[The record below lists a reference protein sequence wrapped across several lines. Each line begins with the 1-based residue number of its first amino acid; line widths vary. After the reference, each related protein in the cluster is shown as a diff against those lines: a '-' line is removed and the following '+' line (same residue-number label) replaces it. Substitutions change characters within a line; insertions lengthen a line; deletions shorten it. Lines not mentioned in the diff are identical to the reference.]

1 VPSVFR
7 LPDLGEGLTEA
18 QLVKWLVTQGQAV
31 EVNQPLCEVETAK
44 ALVEIP
50 APWAGKVEQ
59 LHARPGETV
68 PVGSPLVTI
77 AQPAGAE
84 SAAAPKGGVLVGY
97 GPGGVPETPVRRRRR
112 AVEAAAAGSDAEDSD
127 DGAGS
132 DVRATPVVRKRAR
145 ELGVDLRQVQGS
157 GPGGRIVREDLER
170 LGAAAAPRPGGDGDE
185 RISVVGIRKAIAR
198 RMLQSVATIPHFT
211 EFGVF
216 DATALAARREAL
228 QREGVRATPLAFF
241 VAATVSA
248 VQRFPIMN
256 SSWQEATDEILVRRQ
271 VHVGIATDTPRGLLV
286 PVLRDAQQLRVK
298 EIAMQAADLVARAQA
313 GTLAPAQMSGST
325 ITITNVGAKGAVLT
339 GVPLI
344 NPPECCVVGFGAITP
359 QALVVDSAVV
369 ARPAAWISI
378 SADHRI
384 VDGAAAAGFLAA
396 IVAWLEAPEGH
407 DF

>member
-1 VPSVFR
+1 VSVFR

-50 APWAGKVEQ
+50 APWAGQVEE

-84 SAAAPKGGVLVGY
+84 SAQAPKGGVLVGY

-112 AVEAAAAGSDAEDSD
+112 AVEAPAGGSDSED
-127 DGAGS
+127 S

-145 ELGVDLRQVQGS
+145 ELGVDLRQVRGS
-157 GPGGRIVREDLER
+157 GRGGRIVREDLER
-170 LGAAAAPRPGGDGDE
+170 LGTAASAQPGEDGDE
-185 RISVVGIRKAIAR
+185 HISVVGIRKAIAR
-198 RMLQSVATIPHFT
+198 RMLQSVTTIPHFT

-216 DATALAARREAL
+216 DATALAAWRAAL
-228 QREGVRATPLAFF
+228 QQAGVRATPLAFF
-241 VAATVSA
+241 VAATVWA

-256 SSWQEATDEILVRRQ
+256 SSWQEATDEILVHRQ

-286 PVLRDAQQLRVK
+286 PVLRDAQRLRVK
-298 EIAMQAADLVARAQA
+298 EIVVQAADLIARAQA
-313 GTLAPAQMSGST
+313 GTLPPAQMSGGT
-325 ITITNVGAKGAVLT
+325 ITITNVGAKGSVLT

-344 NPPECCVVGFGAITP
+344 NPPECCVVGFGAISP
-359 QALVVDSAVV
+359 QALVVEGAVV

>member
-1 VPSVFR
+1 
-7 LPDLGEGLTEA
+7 
-18 QLVKWLVTQGQAV
+18 
-31 EVNQPLCEVETAK
+31 
-44 ALVEIP
+44 
-50 APWAGKVEQ
+50 
-59 LHARPGETV
+59 
-68 PVGSPLVTI
+68 
-77 AQPAGAE
+77 
-84 SAAAPKGGVLVGY
+84 
-97 GPGGVPETPVRRRRR
+97 
-112 AVEAAAAGSDAEDSD
+112 
-127 DGAGS
+127 
-132 DVRATPVVRKRAR
+132 
-145 ELGVDLRQVQGS
+145 VDLRQVRGS

-170 LGAAAAPRPGGDGDE
+170 LGAAAAARPGADGDE

-198 RMLQSVATIPHFT
+198 RMLQSVTTIPHFT

-216 DATALAARREAL
+216 DATALGAWRAAL
-228 QREGVRATPLAFF
+228 QEEGVRATPLAFF

-256 SSWQEATDEILVRRQ
+256 SSWQEATDEILVHGQ

-286 PVLRDAQQLRVK
+286 PVLRDAQRLRVK
-298 EIAMQAADLVARAQA
+298 EIAVQAADLVARAQA
-313 GTLAPAQMSGST
+313 GTLPPAQMSGST
-325 ITITNVGAKGAVLT
+325 ITITNVGAKGSVLT

-344 NPPECCVVGFGAITP
+344 NPPECCVVGFGAIGP
-359 QALVVDSAVV
+359 QALVVEGAVV

>member
-18 QLVKWLVTQGQAV
+18 QLVKWLVTQGQAI

-50 APWAGKVEQ
+50 APWAGKVEE

-84 SAAAPKGGVLVGY
+84 SAQAPKGGVLVGY
-97 GPGGVPETPVRRRRR
+97 GPGGVPEVPVRRRRR
-112 AVEAAAAGSDAEDSD
+112 AVGSPAGDSD
-127 DGAGS
+127 GEEGDQAGS

-170 LGAAAAPRPGGDGDE
+170 PSPAATPRPETDGDE

-198 RMLQSVATIPHFT
+198 RMLQSVTTIPHFT

>member
-1 VPSVFR
+1 VSVFR

-50 APWAGKVEQ
+50 APWAGQVEK

-84 SAAAPKGGVLVGY
+84 SAQAPKGGVLVGY

-112 AVEAAAAGSDAEDSD
+112 AVEAPAGGSDSED
-127 DGAGS
+127 S

-145 ELGVDLRQVQGS
+145 ELGVDLRQVRGS
-157 GPGGRIVREDLER
+157 GRGGRIVREDLER
-170 LGAAAAPRPGGDGDE
+170 LGTAASAQPGEDGDE
-185 RISVVGIRKAIAR
+185 HISVVGIRKAIAR
-198 RMLQSVATIPHFT
+198 RMLQSVTTIPHFT

-216 DATALAARREAL
+216 DATALAAWRAAL
-228 QREGVRATPLAFF
+228 QQAGVRATPLAFF
-241 VAATVSA
+241 VAATVWA

-256 SSWQEATDEILVRRQ
+256 SSWQEATDEILVHRQ

-286 PVLRDAQQLRVK
+286 PVLRDAQRLRVK
-298 EIAMQAADLVARAQA
+298 EIVVQAADLIARAQA
-313 GTLAPAQMSGST
+313 GTLPPAQMSGGT
-325 ITITNVGAKGAVLT
+325 ITITNVGAKGSVLT

-344 NPPECCVVGFGAITP
+344 NPPECCVVGFGAISP
-359 QALVVDSAVV
+359 QALVVEGAVV

>member
-1 VPSVFR
+1 VSVFR

-31 EVNQPLCEVETAK
+31 KVNQPLCEVETAK

-50 APWAGKVEQ
+50 APWAGQVEE

-84 SAAAPKGGVLVGY
+84 SAQAPKGGVLVGY

-112 AVEAAAAGSDAEDSD
+112 AVEAPAGGSDSED
-127 DGAGS
+127 S

-145 ELGVDLRQVQGS
+145 ELGVDLRQVRGS
-157 GPGGRIVREDLER
+157 GRGGRIVREDLER
-170 LGAAAAPRPGGDGDE
+170 LGTAASAQPGEDGDE

-198 RMLQSVATIPHFT
+198 RMLQSVTTIPHFT

-216 DATALAARREAL
+216 DATALAAWRAAL
-228 QREGVRATPLAFF
+228 QQEGVRATPLAFF
-241 VAATVSA
+241 VAATVWA

-256 SSWQEATDEILVRRQ
+256 SSWQEATDEILVHRQ

-286 PVLRDAQQLRVK
+286 PVLRDAQRLRVK
-298 EIAMQAADLVARAQA
+298 EIVVQAADLIARAQA
-313 GTLAPAQMSGST
+313 GTLPPAQMSGGT
-325 ITITNVGAKGAVLT
+325 ITITNVGAKGSVLT

-344 NPPECCVVGFGAITP
+344 NPPECCVVGFGAISP
-359 QALVVDSAVV
+359 QALVVEGTVV